1 MAPSIVPTGLRVA
14 PVPNVTRETGLLN
27 LIGRLLPRRLDRGRV
42 GLEVDRGA
50 GAKARGRRLHGMVG
64 LGLSHPPRRVGAGEL
79 DTDKHQED
87 RGSPEESEVP
97 VGRRAAN
104 GRSLSEK
111 DNGSRRRPCR
121 P

>member
-1 MAPSIVPTGLRVA
+1 M
-14 PVPNVTRETGLLN
+14 PNVTRETGLLN
-27 LIGRLLPRRLDRGRV
+27 LIGRLLPRRLDRG
-42 GLEVDRGA
+42 
-50 GAKARGRRLHGMVG
+50 
-64 LGLSHPPRRVGAGEL
+64 RVGAGEL

-111 DNGSRRRPCR
+111 DNGRKRRQPGPQRGPR
-121 P
+121 AIRKNVGTRKTIF